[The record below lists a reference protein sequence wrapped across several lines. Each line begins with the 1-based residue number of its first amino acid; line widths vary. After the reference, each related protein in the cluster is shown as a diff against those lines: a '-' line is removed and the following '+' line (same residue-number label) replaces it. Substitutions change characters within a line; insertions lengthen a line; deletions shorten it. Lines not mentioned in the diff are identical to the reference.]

1 VLRNR
6 VGVAITARV
15 AESCGTLATVTD
27 ALTREELART
37 ALACPPFVLA
47 IRLAEWVGDS
57 RELTSTSVLRPAI
70 AVQACQALG
79 IALPVGKLRSA
90 KDVFELARAWDAA
103 VAADLVLVTASRASA
118 APDVADLAR
127 AAGGTVAL
135 GQELTERAAI
145 AWLRGAGTPLGF
157 PGDPCGECLTVLHTL
172 REAAAPV
179 ELADLAAAVAVG
191 TAAGPAPGVFDD
203 LGSYVCPECGQ
214 RHSAPLPGLPGIA
227 DAFDTRALDLAEHVG
242 DTVRDLVDFG
252 AVVQGP
258 GRTPGGTVTLTP
270 LGVLLAESILH
281 TITPDPDQPVGG
293 MVESVAWLPPQVA
306 LAAAGPWLAART
318 PDGAVSELL
327 AFSEAFEGPMLRF
340 IALEIARQQGAQA
353 LPAWRA
359 AAKRPG
365 FGAYARQWLASQG
378 EPVEA
383 DDRDEAWL
391 LADTIT
397 QSLGELPDGLEAL
410 VLAAAMQA
418 VSGGA
423 TAELLAGIRDC
434 GHPRAVAVARLLA
447 GGPGLA
453 GGAAPLVRMLP
464 YGERGTGGYGSA
476 VEDGTL
482 LQLKVTLRDVS
493 KPPVWRR
500 VLVPATM
507 TLGELHEVIA
517 RAMGWGGGHLHVF
530 SDGTVEY
537 GVPDGELGFEDEDAI
552 ELDEV
557 LSEPGDRFTYTY
569 DFGDDWEHDI
579 KLEKVLPPDP
589 GAVVPACLAGK
600 GACPPEDCGGA
611 RGYADLKEAIID
623 PAHDE
628 HAELLNWLGIDD
640 PSDFTLAA
648 FDLDRANARLRRAPL
663 S

>member
-1 VLRNR
+1 MLRNR
-6 VGVAITARV
+6 VGAVMTARA
-15 AESCGTLATVTD
+15 AESCGTIAAMTD
-27 ALTREELART
+27 VMTREELART
-37 ALACPPFVLA
+37 ALDCPAFTLA
-47 IRLAEWVGDS
+47 IRLAEWVGGS

-79 IALPVGKLRSA
+79 ISLPAGKLRSA

-103 VAADLVLVTASRASA
+103 VVADLVLVTGSRASA

-127 AAGGTVAL
+127 AAHGTAAL
-135 GQELTERAAI
+135 GPERAERVAI

-179 ELADLAAAVAVG
+179 ELAELTAAVIS
-191 TAAGPAPGVFDD
+191 AADGPAPGVFKD
-203 LGSYVCPECGQ
+203 LCSYTCPECGQ
-214 RHSAPLPGLPGIA
+214 RHTAPLPGLPGLA
-227 DAFDTRALDLAEHVG
+227 DVFGTRAPDLAEHVKR
-242 DTVRDLVDFG
+242 TVRDLVDFG
-252 AVVQGP
+252 AAVHGP
-258 GRTPGGTVTLTP
+258 GRAPGGTVTLTP
-270 LGVLLAESILH
+270 PGALLAESILH
-281 TITPDPDQPVGG
+281 TITADPDQPADG
-293 MVESVAWLPPQVA
+293 MVESIAWLPPRVA

-359 AAKRPG
+359 AAKGPG

-391 LADTIT
+391 LVDTIT
-397 QSLGELPDGLEAL
+397 QSIGELPAGLESL

-423 TAELLAGIRDC
+423 TAELLADIRDC
-434 GHPRAVAVARLLA
+434 GHPRAAAVARLLA

-453 GGAAPLVRMLP
+453 GGTAPLVRRLP
-464 YGERGTGGYGSA
+464 SGGRGTGGDGST
-476 VEDGTL
+476 VEDGAL
-482 LQLKVTLRDVS
+482 LQLKVTLRGVS

-500 VLVPATM
+500 VLVPATI
-507 TLGELHEVIA
+507 TLGDLHEVIA
-517 RAMGWGGGHLHVF
+517 SAMGWGGGHLHVF
-530 SDGTVEY
+530 SDGAVEY
-537 GVPDGELGFEDEDAI
+537 GTPDGELGFEDEDAI
-552 ELDEV
+552 ALDEV
-557 LSEPGDRFTYTY
+557 LSEPGDRITYTY

-579 KLEKVLPPDP
+579 RLEKVLPPDP

-611 RGYADLKEAIID
+611 WGYADLKEAIAD

-628 HAELLNWLGIDD
+628 HAELLGWLGLDD
-640 PSDFTLAA
+640 PSDFAPAA
-648 FDLDRANARLRRAPL
+648 FDLDSANARLGR
-663 S
+663 